1 MQCKDTS
8 AARDDVMIRVWLRL
22 RLLIVVVVLYDK
34 GYLWMDPKFS
44 EAIFLVPCN
53 KVKWKV
59 STRIIQDLINFDV

>member
-1 MQCKDTS
+1 
-8 AARDDVMIRVWLRL
+8 MILVWLRL
-22 RLLIVVVVLYDK
+22 RMRLLLLLIVVVVLYHK